1 MITREDLR
9 QLAYVES
16 PEGCAVSFF
25 FQPQTP
31 QNKSHKEEVILVKD
45 QVRSALRAA
54 ERQGNH
60 CGARAD
66 LERILAMS
74 EHLHGNRARGKA
86 VFACRD
92 QGLWREFDLPPVLP
106 KTEVVVKYRFHL
118 RPLAPLVGATPR
130 CCVALLDRENGRLF
144 TMQLGEMAEHAGVF
158 DTLPRIG
165 RSDGFAGYD
174 AGHVERHF
182 ENEAIRHFKN
192 VSERL
197 RQVHQ
202 KQNCEAVILGCRDD
216 VWSEVEPHLHVSI
229 KQHLL
234 GRFSID
240 PAAATLEQVRQKA
253 ERILNEAAAAERQG
267 LVREVLGQ
275 AQRNGRGS
283 VGLRHVLNSLERG
296 EVQAI
301 LLGEKFSAPAVECR
315 NCGHLDTRM
324 VKNCAACGSPTREL
338 ADVTDAVLART
349 IGGGIDLVY
358 VRDNPDFEKVGN
370 IGALL
375 RFRADQNTPGKLA
388 S

>member
-9 QLAYVES
+9 QLAQIES

-31 QNKSHKEEVILVKD
+31 HNKSHKEEVILVKD
-45 QVRSALRAA
+45 LVRNALRAA

-60 CGARAD
+60 CAARAD
-66 LERILAMS
+66 LERILAMA

-86 VFACRD
+86 VFACGE
-92 QGLWREFDLPPVLP
+92 QGLWREFDLPAVLP

-118 RPLAPLVGATPR
+118 RPLAPLVAGSQR

-144 TMQLGEMAEHAGVF
+144 TMQFGEVVEYPGVF
-158 DTLPRIG
+158 DTVPRIG

-174 AGHVERHF
+174 AGHVERKY
-182 ENEAIRHFKN
+182 ENEVVRHFKN

-197 RQVHQ
+197 RQIHQ
-202 KQNCEAVILGCRDD
+202 KENCEAVIIGCRDE
-216 VWSEVEPHLHVSI
+216 VWSEIEPHLHVSI

-234 GRFSID
+234 GRFIID
-240 PAAATLEQVRQKA
+240 PALATPEQVRHKA
-253 ERILNEAAAAERQG
+253 EPILNQAAAAERQG

-283 VGLRHVLNSLERG
+283 VGLRHVLNSIERG
-296 EVQAI
+296 EVQTI
-301 LLGEKFSAPAVECR
+301 LLGDRFSAPAVECR

-338 ADVTDAVLART
+338 EDVTDAVLART

-358 VRDNPDFEKVGN
+358 IRDNPDFEKVGN

>member
-9 QLAYVES
+9 QLAQVES

-31 QNKSHKEEVILVKD
+31 QNKSHKEEAILVKD
-45 QVRSALRAA
+45 LVRNALRAA

-66 LERILAMS
+66 LERILAMA
-74 EHLHGNRARGKA
+74 EHLQGNRARGKA
-86 VFACRD
+86 VFACAE
-92 QGLWREFDLPPVLP
+92 QGLWREFDLPALLP
-106 KTEVVVKYRFHL
+106 ETQVVVKYRFHL
-118 RPLAPLVGATPR
+118 RPLVPLVGAPPR
-130 CCVALLDRENGRLF
+130 CCVALLDREHGRLF
-144 TMQLGEMAEHAGVF
+144 TLQFGEMVELAGVF
-158 DTLPRIG
+158 DSLPRIG

-174 AGHVERHF
+174 AGHLDRRYD
-182 ENEAIRHFKN
+182 NEAIRHFKN

-197 RQVHQ
+197 RQIHQ
-202 KQNCEAVILGCRDD
+202 RQNCEAVILGCRDE
-216 VWSEVEPHLHVSI
+216 VWSGVEPHLHVSI

-240 PAAATLEQVRQKA
+240 PATATPEQVRQKA
-253 ERILNEAAAAERQG
+253 ERIIHETAAAEHQG

-301 LLGEKFSAPAVECR
+301 LLGDKFSGAAVECR
-315 NCGHLDTRM
+315 NCGHLDPRM

-338 ADVTDAVLART
+338 EDVTDAVLART